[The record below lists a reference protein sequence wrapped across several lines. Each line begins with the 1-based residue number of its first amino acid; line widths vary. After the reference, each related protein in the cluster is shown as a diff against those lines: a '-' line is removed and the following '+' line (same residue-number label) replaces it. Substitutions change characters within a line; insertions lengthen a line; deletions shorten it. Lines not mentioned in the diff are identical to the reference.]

1 MTTLVQHRQPERQ
14 RIGLTFGVLCLGT
27 AAYTLLQSMVLPALP
42 AIQRDLHT
50 SQSAVAWVLTA
61 YLLSAS
67 VATPILGR
75 LGDMFGKKRLLV
87 LVFVALSLGSVIAA
101 VTSSIAILIVA
112 RAVQGLAGA
121 VFPLAFGIIR
131 DEFPPEKVAG
141 AIGMISALLGIG
153 SGVGIVIAGPVADN
167 LSYHWLF
174 WIPLVLAVIATIA
187 SIFFIPESPTRTP
200 GKVNIPAGALL
211 AGWLVALLLGFSQA
225 GDWGWGAAGTLG
237 LFGVAIVLF
246 ALWVLVESRS
256 DNPLID
262 LRMMRIPAV
271 MWANVVGLLLGVGMY
286 ATYVVLPPFLQTPK
300 GAGYGFGA
308 SVTASGF
315 FMLPSALGMLVIG
328 LMIGRITSGFGSKR
342 PLILGSVV
350 AGIPFLVLSMYD
362 TERWLFYGATAVMGL
377 GIGLAFSTMSNLVMQ
392 AVPPEQTGVA
402 TGMNANIRTI
412 GGSIGSQIAA
422 SIIAAGVTAEGVPK
436 HGGYS
441 TSFALLGAAMVVAGV
456 AAVFVPV
463 RRDAFGSERDT
474 EIDAVWREETG
485 PEPMSVVAVGHG
497 EHPRD

>member
-1 MTTLVQHRQPERQ
+1 MTTHLPHRPERQ

-27 AAYTLLQSMVLPALP
+27 FAYTLLQSMVLPALP

-50 SQSAVAWVLTA
+50 SQTAVAWVLTA

-67 VATPILGR
+67 IATPILGR
-75 LGDMFGKKRLLV
+75 LGDMFGKKKLLV

-101 VTSSIAILIVA
+101 VTTSIAVLIFA
-112 RAVQGLAGA
+112 RVIQGLAGA

-131 DEFPPEKVAG
+131 DEFPTERVAG

-153 SGVGIVIAGPVADN
+153 SGIGIVIAGPVADN

-174 WIPLVLAVIATIA
+174 WIPLVLAVAATLA
-187 SIFFIPESPTRTP
+187 AIFFIPESPNRTP
-200 GKVNIPAGALL
+200 GKVNFAAAALL

-225 GDWGWGAAGTLG
+225 GSWGWTATGTLG
-237 LFGVAIVLF
+237 LFGASVVLF
-246 ALWVLVESRS
+246 TLWVLVESRS

-286 ATYVVLPPFLQTPK
+286 ATYVVLPPFLQTPA
-300 GAGYGFGA
+300 GSGYGFGA
-308 SVTASGF
+308 SVTQSGF
-315 FMLPSALGMLVIG
+315 FMLPSALGMLVVG
-328 LMIGRITSGFGSKR
+328 LMIGRVTARFGSKR
-342 PLILGSVV
+342 PLILGSIV
-350 AGIPFLVLSMYD
+350 AGVPFLVLSMFD
-362 TERWLFYGATAVMGL
+362 SERWLFYVAIAVMGL

-422 SIIAAGVTAEGVPK
+422 SIIAAGVVANGVPK
-436 HGGYS
+436 ESGYLV
-441 TSFALLGAAMVVAGV
+441 SFALLGGAMVLAGV
-456 AAVFVPV
+456 AAIMVPV
-463 RRDAFGSERDT
+463 RPITGRPTRDT
-474 EIDAVWREETG
+474 EPDAVWREETG

-497 EHPRD
+497 EHSHD